1 MNEAKAGN
9 LDQLQAPAKW
19 REEGHLSLRMRI
31 PGNMWVEV
39 WKSARPVAV
48 RRQKRLFD
56 ETKEAEK
63 VLHFLAGMKPAEVA
77 FQLFPVLLRAAVL
90 RIEEAGIQFRI
101 GLCSHDKLSP
111 FL

>member
-1 MNEAKAGN
+1 MVPSEFVFTVRSYFYF
-9 LDQLQAPAKW
+9 QW

-39 WKSARPVAV
+39 WQSARSVPV

-63 VLHFLAGMKPAEVA
+63 VLESLKGYSSQSLHELIV
-77 FQLFPVLLRAAVL
+77 Q
-90 RIEEAGIQFRI
+90 
-101 GLCSHDKLSP
+101 
-111 FL
+111 

>member
-1 MNEAKAGN
+1 MLLISTTYTNTDSVYGALRVRIN
-9 LDQLQAPAKW
+9 RVRSYFFFQW

-39 WKSARPVAV
+39 WQSARSVPV

-63 VLHFLAGMKPAEVA
+63 VPNDNKVTQVNH
-77 FQLFPVLLRAAVL
+77 
-90 RIEEAGIQFRI
+90 
-101 GLCSHDKLSP
+101 
-111 FL
+111 